1 MSYAEAKRLAMARFD
16 EAYIREILRQT
27 AGNLSE
33 AARVAGLDRSNF
45 RRIVRKLQRPDE

>member
-1 MSYAEAKRLAMARFD
+1 V
-16 EAYIREILRQT
+16 REILRQT

-45 RRIVRKLQRPDE
+45 RRIVRKIQRGEE